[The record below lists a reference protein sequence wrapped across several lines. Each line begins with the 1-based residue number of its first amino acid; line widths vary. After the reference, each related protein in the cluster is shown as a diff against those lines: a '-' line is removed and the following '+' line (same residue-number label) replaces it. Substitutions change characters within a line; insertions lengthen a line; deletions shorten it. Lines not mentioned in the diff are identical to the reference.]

1 MHQIY
6 NQKIKNIKTDKLQG
20 RISLLSS
27 VIITSIVIVVFVAHL
42 INTSKNSFPNPD
54 IVFAQMNN
62 KSIVPHSGPILR
74 DSHLAIEMVA
84 TGINFPASMS
94 FLDSDDIL
102 VTEKNTGMVKRIL
115 NGVIIKEPLLSV
127 NVENY
132 LGRWLARNCR

>member
-20 RISLLSS
+20 RIISSLLSS

-74 DSHLAIEMVA
+74 DSH
-84 TGINFPASMS
+84 
-94 FLDSDDIL
+94 
-102 VTEKNTGMVKRIL
+102 
-115 NGVIIKEPLLSV
+115 
-127 NVENY
+127 
-132 LGRWLARNCR
+132 